1 MNFAEII
8 ITTSYVSLL
17 IVIVIKTILFN
28 KSTSHKNTSRYI
40 YFNTEN
46 IYNSSNP
53 QKERAKVLQNQL
65 SIAIAI
71 IAAFAAIVTFIILK

>member
-28 KSTSHKNTSRYI
+28 KSTSHKNPSRYI

-71 IAAFAAIVTFIILK
+71 IAVFAAIVTFIILK